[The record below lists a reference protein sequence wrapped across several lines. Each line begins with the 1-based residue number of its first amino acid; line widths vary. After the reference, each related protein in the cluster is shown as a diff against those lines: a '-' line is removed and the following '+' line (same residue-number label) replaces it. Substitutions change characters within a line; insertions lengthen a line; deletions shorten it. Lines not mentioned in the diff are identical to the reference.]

1 VEKVF
6 MKVFIVEDY
15 ESMRIILKRLLKK
28 NFNNIT
34 AIGESETAEEALEE
48 IPKFNPELVLVDIS
62 LPGMDGI
69 ELIRRVVKKCKTI
82 CVLVVTAHDIEFYQD
97 KAIEAGAHGIV
108 SKTDFEELIDM
119 VGILMKKS
127 KEGGC

>member
-1 VEKVF
+1 

-82 CVLVVTAHDIEFYQD
+82 CVLVVTAHDIEFYQN

>member
-1 VEKVF
+1 

-28 NFNNIT
+28 NFSSIT
-34 AIGESETAEEALEE
+34 SIGESETAEEALEE

-69 ELIRRVVKKCKTI
+69 ELIRRVVKKCMTI
-82 CVLVVTAHDIEFYQD
+82 CVLVVTAHEVEFYKD

-119 VGILMKKS
+119 VGVFMKKS

>member
-82 CVLVVTAHDIEFYQD
+82 CVLVVTAHDIEFYQN